1 MKRSRYKKKN
11 NKIKDI
17 ELNDE
22 NIELFILND
31 ELPQTE
37 IEPKLQDIL
46 NDLEYD
52 KVLVKSIDS
61 GEKYLNE
68 FTEWR
73 FSTVCTPNLTKIKVI
88 TFYSRWHWNEQIY
101 ESLLDIRKRCM
112 EKYGY
117 DIIPID
123 FDMGVI
129 FGFTIGNSPNGIHSN
144 ISQHQINTI
153 KHIYKKAGIK
163 LKYAMCVNDG
173 QIMTLIK
180 NEIYHGLTRKQKRY
194 EGYLYK
200 KFLKKKWGHI
210 EAFTYYE
217 IK

>member
-1 MKRSRYKKKN
+1 
-11 NKIKDI
+11 
-17 ELNDE
+17 
-22 NIELFILND
+22 
-31 ELPQTE
+31 
-37 IEPKLQDIL
+37 
-46 NDLEYD
+46 
-52 KVLVKSIDS
+52 
-61 GEKYLNE
+61 
-68 FTEWR
+68 
-73 FSTVCTPNLTKIKVI
+73 
-88 TFYSRWHWNEQIY
+88 
-101 ESLLDIRKRCM
+101 M

-129 FGFTIGNSPNGIHSN
+129 FGLTIGNSPNGIHSN
-144 ISQHQINTI
+144 ISQHQINII

-163 LKYAMCVNDG
+163 LKYAVCVNDG

-194 EGYLYK
+194 EGYLHK
-200 KFLKKKWGHI
+200 KFLKKGWGHI

>member
-1 MKRSRYKKKN
+1 MKRSKYKKKN
-11 NKIKDI
+11 SKIN
-17 ELNDE
+17 EESNDE
-22 NIELFILND
+22 NIEVSILKY
-31 ELPQTE
+31 ELPQVE

-73 FSTVCTPNLTKIKVI
+73 FSTVCLPNLTKIKVI

-101 ESLLDIRKRCM
+101 ESLQDIRKRCM

-123 FDMGVI
+123 FDMGFI
-129 FGFTIGNSPNGIHSN
+129 FGLTTINSPDGIHSN
-144 ISQHQINTI
+144 ISQHQMNVI
-153 KHIYKKAGIK
+153 KHIYKKAGIE
-163 LKYAMCVNDG
+163 LKYAMCVNYG
-173 QIMTLIK
+173 RIMTLIK

-194 EGYLYK
+194 EGYLNK
-200 KFLKKKWGHI
+200 KFLNKGWGHI